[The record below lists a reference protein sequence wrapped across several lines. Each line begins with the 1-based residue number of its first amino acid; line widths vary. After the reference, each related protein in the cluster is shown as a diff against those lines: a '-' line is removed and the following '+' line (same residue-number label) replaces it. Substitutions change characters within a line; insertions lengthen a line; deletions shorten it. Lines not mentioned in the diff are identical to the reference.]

1 MTMWKYVYVIWDY
14 DVVEPNDVIFGNTE
28 EDIKKEVEERGLV
41 FVEEY
46 LYTIKS
52 LDEVG
57 SKEFIEVEE
66 APDRIVVD
74 YETKEVY
81 WET

>member
-1 MTMWKYVYVIWDY
+1 MWKYVYVIWDY

-28 EDIKKEVEERGLV
+28 EDVKKEVEERGLV

-46 LYTIKS
+46 LHTIKS